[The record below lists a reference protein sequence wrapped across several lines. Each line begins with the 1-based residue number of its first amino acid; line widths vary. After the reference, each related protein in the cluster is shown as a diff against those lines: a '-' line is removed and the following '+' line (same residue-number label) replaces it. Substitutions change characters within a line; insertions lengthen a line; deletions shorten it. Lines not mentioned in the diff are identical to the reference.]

1 MEEFDQAHKGRIAIR
16 NFKIIADSLA
26 LRGFYRPSG
35 ASGQT
40 LAQALKMLSPEI
52 YGTMNDPRII
62 ELKGLEYVIDRLPR
76 GVEEC
81 GRLILTA
88 QEELEGTSFEK
99 IYPLKRRRASY
110 RVSEDE
116 ICFVITR
123 GLSEVYDLI
132 THLTF
137 LNIESAKIR
146 KQMTDSAG
154 NKNPHWISL
163 ENTLEKE
170 SGLTPSELE
179 KAIWNLSMILGRT
192 YRETMETFSNLE
204 KSRKDFNSN
213 RGLFKIVH
221 SLGTKI
227 KREEE
232 EKEKRLIVYFTPSL
246 KDIIGHQTYGKKWSR
261 AVKDAVVSL
270 GLQKCPLHIVSANM
284 HSVLNTLYGYAA
296 VKDKPNLKSGENIF
310 DLFLQLRDH
319 GDEIKEYALENGL
332 YELIDLS
339 GSHIDCQIIDTRK
352 LASVTLHPDLK
363 IEIRPEKEKS
373 PVILVMD
380 YAFGT
385 QAFEV
390 MDELLSPSSR
400 NNGVGLFDIQSISV
414 MGKAGILPGKKGD
427 ILLAE
432 AHVLEGSAHNYPIE
446 NDLKKE
452 DFEGEAE
459 VYAGPIVTVLGT
471 SLQNRAVLEKFQ
483 TTTWKAVGLE
493 MEGGHYQQAI
503 SAAMIR
509 KHIHPGVKVRYA
521 YYASDNPLVSGQ
533 TLAYGGMGKEG
544 IKPTYLITKII
555 LEKIFSARA
564 NLKNEAR
571 SQI

>member
-1 MEEFDQAHKGRIAIR
+1 MEEYDQAHKGRVAIR
-16 NFKIIADSLA
+16 NFKVIADSLA

-52 YGTMNDPRII
+52 YGAMNDPRIV
-62 ELKGLEYVIDRLPR
+62 ELKGLEYVIDRLPK

-88 QEELEGTSFEK
+88 QEELEGTSFQK

-123 GLSEVYDLI
+123 GLSEIYDLV

-137 LNIESAKIR
+137 LNIESVKIR

-154 NKNPHWISL
+154 NKTTQWLSL
-163 ENTLEKE
+163 ESTLEKE
-170 SGLTPSELE
+170 GRLAPAELE
-179 KAIWNLSMILGRT
+179 KAVWNLGMILGRT
-192 YRETMETFSNLE
+192 YRETMETYSNLE
-204 KSRKDFNSN
+204 KSRKESNSN
-213 RGLFKIVH
+213 LGLFKIVH
-221 SLGTKI
+221 SLGTRI
-227 KREEE
+227 KCEEE
-232 EKEKRLIVYFTPSL
+232 DEEKRLIVYFTPSL
-246 KDIIGHQTYGKKWSR
+246 KDIIGHQIYGKKWSR
-261 AVKDAVVSL
+261 AVKESLVFL
-270 GLQKCPLHIVSANM
+270 GLHKRPLHIVSANM
-284 HSVLNTLYGYAA
+284 HSVVNTLYGYAA
-296 VKDKPNLKSGENIF
+296 IKNNPDFKPGGNIY
-310 DLFLQLRDH
+310 DLFLQLREH
-319 GDEIKEYALENGL
+319 GEEIKEYALENGL
-332 YELIDLS
+332 HELVDLS
-339 GSHIDCQIIDTRK
+339 GSHIDCQIIDSRK
-352 LASVTLHPDLK
+352 LASVPLHPDLN
-363 IEIRPEKEKS
+363 IVISPEKKKS
-373 PVILVMD
+373 PVVLVMD

-385 QAFEV
+385 QAFEA
-390 MDELLSPSSR
+390 MDELLSPSYKF
-400 NNGVGLFDIQSISV
+400 NGTGLLDVKSISV

-432 AHVLEGSAHNYPIE
+432 AHVLEGSAHNYPVN
-446 NDLKKE
+446 NDLKRE
-452 DFEGEAE
+452 DFEGEAD

-483 TTTWKAVGLE
+483 TTSWKAVGLE

-509 KHIHPGVKVRYA
+509 KHIHHGVKVRYA

-544 IKPTYLITKII
+544 VKPTYLITKVI
-555 LEKIFSARA
+555 LEKIF
-564 NLKNEAR
+564 KM
-571 SQI
+571 